1 MTSATVA
8 FGSRTRPPVTGIM
21 SPRISRVLDSA
32 IFLSLALAVVG
43 DHFLGQL
50 FWRADE
56 THHTSLARAVYHR
69 ADHAGIRILCPDY
82 AAFGFQI
89 LAAFNRI
96 MRHAGKDD
104 RSGLVTELIGHVAQH
119 LIDRRT

>member
-32 IFLSLALAVVG
+32 IFLSSALAVVG
-43 DHFLGQL
+43 DHFFGQL

-56 THHTSLARAVYHR
+56 THHTRFARAVHHR
-69 ADHAGIRILCPDY
+69 ADHAGIQVLRPDHATFGFEIF
-82 AAFGFQI
+82 AAFY
-89 LAAFNRI
+89 RV

-104 RSGLVTELIGHVAQH
+104 R
-119 LIDRRT
+119 